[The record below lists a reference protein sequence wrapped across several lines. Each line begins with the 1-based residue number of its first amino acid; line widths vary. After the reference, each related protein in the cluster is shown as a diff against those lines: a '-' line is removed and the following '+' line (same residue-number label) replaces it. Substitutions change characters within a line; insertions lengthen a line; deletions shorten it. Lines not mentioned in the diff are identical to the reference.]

1 LAHSSGRREKTCES
15 ESFLVEGI
23 RAAVAV
29 LPWENGEASG
39 ADKKNH
45 TERLSRDFSTIIAGH
60 LRRAGLG
67 GVKAPG
73 GGPDKSFMGGYGPKG
88 VDVYLSDEK
97 HGLLLTSGVKGLL
110 FDPGKNLKNRY
121 RDMVME
127 ALELHKRFP
136 YAVCGH
142 FFFVGRTESSRSS
155 KKFGTVLGE
164 AVALLQNISDRRRP
178 DESPELYEAL
188 GIMVVDPG
196 DPASVDLAPTAVPEG
211 LWAATYCERLVDIF
225 HHRNPFF

>member
-1 LAHSSGRREKTCES
+1 MEETTR
-15 ESFLVEGI
+15 SFLRDI
-23 RAAVAV
+23 QAAVAG
-29 LPWENGEASG
+29 LPWGAGDAAG

-45 TERLSRDFSTIIAGH
+45 TERLSHIFSTVIADH
-60 LRRAGLG
+60 PRLAGLA
-67 GVKAPG
+67 GVKAPVS
-73 GGPDKSFMGGYGPKG
+73 GPDKSFMGGYGPKG

-97 HGLLLTSGVKGLL
+97 HGLLLTSGVKGLV

-142 FFFVGRTESSRSS
+142 FFFIGKTESSRGS

-164 AVALLQNISDRRRP
+164 AVALLQNISDRKRP
-178 DESPELYEAL
+178 DEAPELYEAM
-188 GIMVVDPG
+188 GIMVMDPG
-196 DPASVDLAPTAVPEG
+196 DPASVDLAPSVVPEH
-211 LWAATYCERLVDIF
+211 LQAATYCERLVHIF